1 MSLPPPHLYRQQ
13 ALEQGLDEHS
23 AGRALEVMRAVGGRG
38 ATPVL
43 TLKHLAV
50 LTGVSHMYLR
60 DVVTRRRDP
69 YVSIVRPKSRGKPRP
84 ISSPEPVLMD
94 IQRWILGR
102 ILGACTP
109 DDASYAYQRRRSIVD
124 CASRHAGARWMVK
137 LDIHDFFG
145 RVGERPVFEV
155 FAGLGYPRLLSL
167 EFCRL
172 CTRVRGTVPQ
182 TLSVTPKFRGKAP
195 YHVFARGYL
204 PQGAPTS
211 GALANLVMN
220 DVDRELTA
228 FADRQGLVFTRYSDD
243 MVFSS
248 TGTFSREQAR
258 AVVYE
263 AAQRLERHGFMVHH
277 KKTRIVTPGARKIV
291 LGLLV
296 DGSRPRLL
304 PEFKRRIEV
313 HVRGVERNGLPEHA
327 EHRRFDSIL
336 AMINHVDGCIAFAGS
351 VEADYADRIAR
362 RWAEVL
368 VARGYPRPGA

>member
-1 MSLPPPHLYRQQ
+1 
-13 ALEQGLDEHS
+13 
-23 AGRALEVMRAVGGRG
+23 
-38 ATPVL
+38 
-43 TLKHLAV
+43 
-50 LTGVSHMYLR
+50 
-60 DVVTRRRDP
+60 
-69 YVSIVRPKSRGKPRP
+69 
-84 ISSPEPVLMD
+84 
-94 IQRWILGR
+94 
-102 ILGACTP
+102 
-109 DDASYAYQRRRSIVD
+109 
-124 CASRHAGARWMVK
+124 
-137 LDIHDFFG
+137 
-145 RVGERPVFEV
+145 VFEV

-167 EFCRL
+167 ELCRL

-182 TLSVTPKFRGKAP
+182 PLSVATKFRGKAP
-195 YHVFARGYL
+195 YDVLARGYL

-211 GALANLVMN
+211 GALANLVMR
-220 DVDRELTA
+220 DADRVLTA
-228 FADRQGLVFTRYSDD
+228 FADRHGLVFTRYSDD
-243 MVFSS
+243 IVFSS
-248 TGTFSREQAR
+248 TGAFSREQAR
-258 AVVYE
+258 AVVHK
-263 AAQRLERHGFMVHH
+263 AAQRLEGRGFVVHH

-313 HVRGVERNGLPEHA
+313 HVRGVERNGVPEHA